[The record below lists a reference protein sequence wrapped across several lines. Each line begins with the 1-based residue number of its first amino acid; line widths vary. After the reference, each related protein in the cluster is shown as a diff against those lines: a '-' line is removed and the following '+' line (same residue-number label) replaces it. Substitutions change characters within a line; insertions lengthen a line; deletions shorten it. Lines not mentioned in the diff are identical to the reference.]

1 MPSKPSI
8 LMETEVAETRH
19 FDMAGGD
26 IVAYTARA
34 PDKLTVNED
43 TVGVLRVGD
52 NAAVLALAD
61 GAGGMPAGKKASQ
74 TAVETFLY
82 SVAASEEETLLGAV
96 MRSIEKANQAVLSM
110 LNGSATTLTIVTIED
125 NRVRTFQVGDSEA
138 LVTGQRGKL
147 KLYTIPHSP
156 TGLAVEAGYLDEEV
170 ALYHPDRHL
179 VSNFVGSMDM
189 TIDVGGELILSPLDT
204 LVIASDG
211 LTDNL
216 FRHEVI
222 DMVRTGPLDAALECL
237 TAVANGRMRDAATG
251 LPSKPDDLSIIL
263 YRKHKKARNRS

>member
-8 LMETEVAETRH
+8 LMETESAETRH
-19 FDMAGGD
+19 FEMAGGD

-43 TVGVLRVGD
+43 TVGVLRLSED
-52 NAAVLALAD
+52 AAVLALAD

-82 SVAASEEETLLGAV
+82 SVAAREEETLLGSV
-96 MRSIEKANQAVLSM
+96 MRSIERANQAVLGM
-110 LNGSATTLTIVTIED
+110 LNGSATTLTIVTVVGD
-125 NRVRTFQVGDSEA
+125 WVRAFQVGDSEA

-147 KLYTIPHSP
+147 KLYTVPHSP
-156 TGLAVEAGYLDEEV
+156 TGLAVEAGYLDEQA

-179 VSNFVGSMDM
+179 VSNFVGSAEM
-189 TIDVGGELILSPLDT
+189 TIDVGGELRLSPLDT
-204 LVIASDG
+204 LLIASDG

-216 FRHEVI
+216 FREEVI
-222 DMVRTGPLDAALECL
+222 DLIRTGPLEAGLGRL
-237 TAVANGRMRDAATG
+237 TATAQGRMRDVATG
-251 LPSKPDDLSIIL
+251 TPSKPDDLSIIL
-263 YRKHKKARNRS
+263 FRKQRTPARPT